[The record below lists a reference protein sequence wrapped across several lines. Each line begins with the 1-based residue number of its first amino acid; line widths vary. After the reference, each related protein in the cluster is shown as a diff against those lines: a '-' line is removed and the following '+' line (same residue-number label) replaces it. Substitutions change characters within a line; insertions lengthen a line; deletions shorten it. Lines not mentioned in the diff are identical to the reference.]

1 MIWKDKW
8 SSSVKME
15 KKRRL
20 FFVFWIMMFIG
31 VYVVLQFVGFSDGDD
46 TYFYEYTHSMGFL
59 EYLGWRYE
67 TWVGRMT
74 AEALVYIT
82 FNLGLAFWRPVNA
95 LMIVLLPM
103 GVLYLATKAAR
114 IPTGTLR
121 GWYDKTP
128 ACTNRRF
135 TEQGLG
141 ASLLAV
147 IAYLLMSAM
156 TLGYA
161 AIWVNGSIFY
171 TWSFTAGIWAM
182 APFADFVFAEEPYQT
197 PKKRFVC
204 SMQGCDWRKFVVT
217 IPCAVIASMS
227 IEQMGA
233 VLLVFELLAVIYGM
247 LKWRRVHPLMVIQTV
262 ATLLAFFILFAAPG
276 NDVRVAT
283 EIVTWMPQ
291 YETLSFTEH
300 LFITI
305 HWMISSF
312 ANENKL
318 FFCGIWIAGI
328 MLLLAK
334 EQRTVW
340 DYIFAGIAAVYTV
353 AALLPYAGIET
364 FCNLGMKYV
373 DTNSCVTAVPVFAN
387 MTSQSIF
394 AMIWWMMAL
403 IYTFVFLW
411 RVSGCQITLLLAY
424 LAGIASEAIMFFS
437 PTMYASGARVYY
449 LTDWLYLFIIFC
461 LIFGLKEKKKQY
473 FMYAVLTALGM
484 INFLCQK
491 WVFLREVL

>member
-1 MIWKDKW
+1 
-8 SSSVKME
+8 ME

-20 FFVFWIMMFIG
+20 FWIFWIVMF
-31 VYVVLQFVGFSDGDD
+31 VVAYVVLQFAGFSDGDD
-46 TYFYEYTHSMGFL
+46 AYFYEYTHSMGFF

-95 LMIVLLPM
+95 LMLVLLPM

-114 IPTGTLR
+114 VPVGTLR
-121 GWYDKTP
+121 GWYNRVP
-128 ACTNRRF
+128 ACAGGRF
-135 TEQGLG
+135 DELGLG
-141 ASLLAV
+141 APVLAV
-147 IAYLLMSAM
+147 AGYLLMSAM

-171 TWSFTAGIWAM
+171 TWSFTAGIWAL
-182 APFADFVFAEEPYQT
+182 APFADFVFDTKPYET
-197 PKKRFVC
+197 EKKRLAI
-204 SMQGCDWRKFVVT
+204 SLKGCDWRKFLIT
-217 IPCAVIASMS
+217 IPCAIIASMS

-233 VLLVFELLAVIYGM
+233 VLLVFEVLAVVYGM
-247 LKWRRVHPLMVIQTV
+247 LKWRRMHPLMVAQTV
-262 ATLLAFFILFAAPG
+262 VTLLAFVILFAAPG

-283 EIVTWMPQ
+283 EIATWMPQ
-291 YETLSFTEH
+291 YETMSLGEH
-300 LFITI
+300 LFIAI

-318 FFCGIWIAGI
+318 FLCGIWLVGI
-328 MLLLAK
+328 LLLMSREKRGA
-334 EQRTVW
+334 W
-340 DYIFAGIAAVYTV
+340 DYIFVGIAAVYTIV
-353 AALLPYAGIET
+353 ALLPYVGIET
-364 FCNLGMKYV
+364 FCDLGMKYI
-373 DTNSCVTAVPVFAN
+373 DTTSCVNAVPVFAN

-394 AMIWWMMAL
+394 AMAWWIVAL
-403 IYTFVFLW
+403 VYTFAFIW

-449 LTDWLYLFIIFC
+449 LTDLLYLFVIFC
-461 LIFGLKEKKKQY
+461 LIFGLKEKKRQNL
-473 FMYAVLTALGM
+473 MYVLLVVLGI
-484 INFLCQK
+484 INFFCQK